1 MTKLGSD
8 NDPIRQRLFASQSM
22 NELLQGSEPRE
33 GSGPFQSIA
42 SAARLLAGGKKEE
55 AISCLRAILSLDNL
69 ETRIQLWVWSALREL
84 GEQPEVSFA
93 WEILGVVIEVPMKGA
108 YDTLAAYQDGSAR
121 YLNFSGS
128 SIFWDRPDEVI
139 KGLCG
144 ALLRSVVPAGSRAK
158 PRLSI
163 SLPKSGLHATL
174 LTRSGIYVI
183 SDPPES
189 VIKTAAMLMRE
200 LIHRTNS
207 ARGQTGPNQQM
218 SM

>member
-42 SAARLLAGGKKEE
+42 SAARLLADGKNEE
-55 AISCLRAILSLDNL
+55 AISCLHDILRLGNL
-69 ETRIQLWVWSALREL
+69 ETRLQLWVWSALREL
-84 GEQPEVSFA
+84 GERPEVSVA
-93 WEILGVVIEVPMKGA
+93 WEILGVVIEVQMKSA

-128 SIFWDRPDEVI
+128 SIFWDRPDEAI

-158 PRLSI
+158 PRLNV
-163 SLPKSGLHATL
+163 SLPKSGLQATL
-174 LTRSGIYVI
+174 LTRSGIFVI

-189 VIKTAAMLMRE
+189 VVKTAAMLMGE
-200 LIHRTNS
+200 LIQRANS
-207 ARGQTGPNQQM
+207 ARGQAGPNQRM
-218 SM
+218 RM